1 MNYFTLPGIIHPL
14 SVLCLGTAN
23 YGSAYTRDQSFAL
36 LDAFAEAGGNFL
48 DTAHVYADWLPGGEG
63 ASERTVGEWLRTR
76 GVRDGFA
83 VATKGGHP
91 RLETMEQSRLRP
103 EDLARDLTESLERLE
118 TDRVDLYWLH
128 RDDPA
133 VPVGEILDALNEH
146 QGAGRIRALGASNWQ
161 PTRLRAAAEYA
172 KAHGLAGFVAS
183 QVGWSLAV
191 PNVVQGQW
199 YDTRYMDP
207 DDLRYYCAASLK
219 VIPFAPQAGGFFAH
233 PYDPTDPKYSL
244 YHNEINAG
252 RWERV
257 RQFATRGGVSANAVA
272 LAYLLNHPC
281 GGAAVIGPRTVEQLQ
296 DSVAAVGLDMNEMER
311 RGMPKLYRLEC
322 RDSGCIKHPAKKNN
336 RPPGVRRSE

>member
-1 MNYFTLPGIIHPL
+1 MNYFTLPGVTRPL

-36 LDAFAEAGGNFL
+36 LDTFAEAGGNFL
-48 DTAHVYADWLPGGEG
+48 DTAHVYADWLPSGKG

-91 RLETMEQSRLRP
+91 RLETMEKSRLRP
-103 EDLARDLTESLERLE
+103 EDLARDLTESLERLG

-133 VPVGEILDALNEH
+133 VPVGEILDALDGH
-146 QGAGRIRALGASNWQ
+146 QDAGQIRALGASNWQ
-161 PTRLRAAAEYA
+161 PARLRAAAEYA

-183 QVGWSLAV
+183 QVGWSLAA

-199 YDTRYMDP
+199 YDALHMDAEA
-207 DDLRYYCAASLK
+207 LKYYRAASLK

-233 PYDPTDPKYSL
+233 PYDPADPKYSL

-257 RQFATRGGVSANAVA
+257 RRMAERRSVSANTIA

-296 DSVAAVGLDMNEMER
+296 DSAAAVGLDMNETER
-311 RGMPKLYRLEC
+311 RKLE
-322 RDSGCIKHPAKKNN
+322 A
-336 RPPGVRRSE
+336 